1 MKTQMETLKEG
12 TCLGYEGLKSGRVAI
27 RFYRS
32 KWGNLSEYIDTNDF
46 PESYKPVLREIL
58 THETVSDVEKAEEI
72 KSLLY
77 RYPFKLNGEVKCFNE
92 RECLK

>member
-12 TCLGYEGLKSGRVAI
+12 TCLGYEALRSGRVAI

-32 KWGNLSEYIDTNDF
+32 KWGSLSEYIDTNDF
-46 PESYKPVLREIL
+46 PESYKSVLREIL
-58 THETVSDVEKAEEI
+58 AHETISDVDKAAEI

-77 RYPFKLNGEVKCFNE
+77 RYPFKLNGEVKSFDE